1 MKRKAPTMA
10 DVAKRAGVSTMTV
23 SRALR
28 SGTAISDDT
37 RKKIVAAAEELG
49 YVIDATASGFASG
62 KTGFV
67 AMTIPSID
75 NANFAATVRGVTEE
89 LRGSGMQLLLGCTN
103 YDVAEEERLVEG
115 VLGHRPD
122 AVIVTGGS
130 HTDRC
135 RRLLASYDAPIIE
148 TWDLPATPLQHVVG
162 FSNHEAGRRMAD
174 HLYDEGYR
182 RIAFIGGDRE
192 RDTRG
197 ADRRRGFEARLIERD
212 LSVERVIS
220 AAKPPIM
227 MQEAARVFDNLIT
240 RWPDTDAVMCVS
252 DLAAFGALS
261 AALQRGLRVPDD
273 IAIAGFGAY
282 DISAFSNPQLTTID
296 VKAHAIG
303 RQAALLLRES
313 LGASEK
319 DQTQQ
324 IRRTAVDIVVRRST
338 RRCAG
343 EAPAI

>member
-28 SGTAISDDT
+28 SGTAISQET
-37 RKKIVAAAEELG
+37 RKKIVVAADDLG

-75 NANFAATVRGVTEE
+75 NANFADTVRGVTDG
-89 LRGSGMQLLLGCTN
+89 LREYNLQLLLGYTN
-103 YDVAEEERLVEG
+103 YDIAEEERLIEG
-115 VLGHRPD
+115 MLGHRPD
-122 AVIVTGGS
+122 AVIVTGGA

-135 RRLLASYDAPIIE
+135 RHLLSSYGAPIVE
-148 TWDLPATPLQHVVG
+148 TWDLPAKPLQHVVG
-162 FSNHEAGRRMAD
+162 FSNNEAGRLMAD
-174 HLYDEGYR
+174 HLYDQGYR
-182 RIAFIGGDRE
+182 RIAFIGGDVK

-197 ADRRRGFEARLIERD
+197 ADRRRGFEARL
-212 LSVERVIS
+212 VELGLDNDRIIS
-220 AAKPPIM
+220 ATQPPTM
-227 MQEAARVFDNLIT
+227 MHEAAQAFDALID

-261 AALQRGLRVPDD
+261 AAYKHGFDVPKN

-282 DISAFSNPQLTTID
+282 DVSAFASPEITTID
-296 VKAHAIG
+296 VKAAAIG
-303 RQAALLLRES
+303 RQAAMLIRES
-313 LGASEK
+313 LGSSIE
-319 DQTQQ
+319 DQTRQ
-324 IRRTAVDIVVRRST
+324 IRQTAVDIVIRAST
-338 RRCAG
+338 AKPR
-343 EAPAI
+343 ES

>member
-28 SGTAISDDT
+28 SGTAISEET
-37 RKKIVAAAEELG
+37 RKKIVAAADALG

-89 LRGSGMQLLLGCTN
+89 LREHNLQLLLGYTN
-103 YDVAEEERLVEG
+103 YDIKEEERLIEG
-115 VLGHRPD
+115 MLRHRPD
-122 AVIVTGGS
+122 AVIVTGGA
-130 HTDRC
+130 HTERC
-135 RRLLASYDAPIIE
+135 RHLLSSYGAPIVE
-148 TWDLPATPLQHVVG
+148 TWDLPASALQHVVG
-162 FSNHEAGRRMAD
+162 FSNHGVGRLMAD
-174 HLYDEGYR
+174 HLYDQGFR
-182 RIAFIGGDRE
+182 RIAFIGGDAK

-197 ADRRRGFEARLIERD
+197 ADRRRGFEARLTELELPNDRI
-212 LSVERVIS
+212 IS
-220 AAKPPIM
+220 ATQPPIM
-227 MQEAARVFDNLIT
+227 MHEAAQAFDTLMD

-261 AALQRGLRVPDD
+261 AAHKHGLNVPND

-282 DISAFSNPQLTTID
+282 DVSAFATPEITTID
-296 VKAHAIG
+296 VKAYAIG
-303 RQAALLLRES
+303 RQAALLIRES
-313 LGASEK
+313 LGSPLE
-319 DQTQQ
+319 DQTRQ
-324 IRRTAVDIVVRRST
+324 IRQTAVDIVIRAST
-338 RRCAG
+338 DKQLSA
-343 EAPAI
+343 